1 MPENSRKSIL
11 IVDDDKDLRSILGDI
26 LTDEG
31 YHIVLADSGEQALE
45 RLERQH
51 VNLVLTDL
59 KMPGM
64 SGQQLFEACSR
75 RFPSLPVVI
84 LTAHGTVDE
93 ALEMI
98 RQGAYDYIA
107 KPYNT
112 QDLLMRISRA
122 LEREQLMVENMRLRE
137 QLVRKDKDYVFGD
150 EPAINEVMARVNA
163 VAATDFPVVLMGES
177 GTGKEVLARVVHNR
191 SQRSAGP
198 FVPVNCGAIPREL
211 FESELF
217 GHQKGAFTGAT
228 ADRKGLFEEASGSTL
243 FLDEISEITPEHQV
257 KLLRAIQEGEIKR
270 VGDNIQR
277 KVDVR
282 IIAATNRDLLAMVK
296 ANQFREDLYYRICV
310 MPITVPPL
318 RARRGDILPL
328 AVHFLERERSQTGKK
343 VGGFSRAAMEKLL
356 NYSWP
361 GNIREL
367 ENKVKQ
373 SLILATGEVIDL
385 NDILLDDRT
394 VGAPL
399 GQLSL
404 EPVSP
409 HDEIA
414 ALAPAGGVGGI
425 VGLPG
430 DGMRA
435 LASQPALT
443 LLEGGRHGAGAP
455 TLNEARRE
463 FERRYLIGVLKRNR
477 GNATMAAREAG
488 KHRSEFY
495 YLLKKHGISP
505 ADFREETSP

>member
-1 MPENSRKSIL
+1 MTATPDKSIL

-45 RLERQH
+45 KLAREH

-64 SGQQLFEACSR
+64 SGQQLFQACSR

-122 LEREQLMVENMRLRE
+122 LEREQLMVENLQLRE
-137 QLVRKDKDYVFGD
+137 QLVRREKDYVFGD

-177 GTGKEVLARVVHNR
+177 GTGKEVLARVVHRR
-191 SQRSAGP
+191 SQRAAGP

-217 GHQKGAFTGAT
+217 GHVKGAFTGAT
-228 ADRKGLFEEASGSTL
+228 ADRKGLFEEASVSTL

-296 ANQFREDLYYRICV
+296 AGQFREDLYYRICV
-310 MPITVPPL
+310 MPIVVPPL
-318 RARRGDILPL
+318 RERRGDILPL
-328 AVHFLERERSQTGKK
+328 AVHFLERERAQTGRK
-343 VGGFSRAAMEKLL
+343 VTGFSREAMERLL
-356 NYSWP
+356 NYAWP

-373 SLILATGEVIDL
+373 SLILASGDLIDAA
-385 NDILLDDRT
+385 DIMLDDHAATSLSGRVEGAVRESSPGGAPATDGPRHPFSVPVPLAPPPPITLLD
-394 VGAPL
+394 
-399 GQLSL
+399 
-404 EPVSP
+404 
-409 HDEIA
+409 
-414 ALAPAGGVGGI
+414 
-425 VGLPG
+425 
-430 DGMRA
+430 
-435 LASQPALT
+435 
-443 LLEGGRHGAGAP
+443 GGRQSTGAP
-455 TLNEARRE
+455 TLNEARRD

-495 YLLKKHGISP
+495 YLLKKHGITP
-505 ADFREETSP
+505 ADFREEAGSTT

>member
-1 MPENSRKSIL
+1 MPERPHKSIL

-26 LTDEG
+26 LGDEG
-31 YHIVLADSGEQALE
+31 YQIVLADSGEQALE

-93 ALEMI
+93 ALGMI
-98 RQGAYDYIA
+98 REGAYDYIA

-122 LEREQLMVENMRLRE
+122 LEREQLMVENLQLRE
-137 QLVRKDKDYVFGD
+137 QLVRREKDYVFGD

-177 GTGKEVLARVVHNR
+177 GTGKEVLARVVHRR
-191 SQRSAGP
+191 SHRATGP

-217 GHQKGAFTGAT
+217 GHTKGAFTGAT

-270 VGDNIQR
+270 VGDNTQR

-282 IIAATNRDLLAMVK
+282 IIAATNRDLLSMVK
-296 ANQFREDLYYRICV
+296 AGQFREDLYYRICV

-318 RARRGDILPL
+318 RERRGDILPL
-328 AVHFLERERSQTGKK
+328 AVHFLDRERTQTGNKK
-343 VGGFSRAAMEKLL
+343 VSGFSRAAMEKLL

-373 SLILATGEVIDL
+373 SLILASGEMIDVA
-385 NDILLDDRT
+385 DILLDDRT
-394 VGAPL
+394 AGVALGPRPAEVVSAHVESLAAASGGA
-399 GQLSL
+399 
-404 EPVSP
+404 
-409 HDEIA
+409 
-414 ALAPAGGVGGI
+414 
-425 VGLPG
+425 G
-430 DGMRA
+430 DGWPA
-435 LASQPALT
+435 ASA
-443 LLEGGRHGAGAP
+443 AP
-455 TLNEARRE
+455 VT
-463 FERRYLIGVLKRNR
+463 
-477 GNATMAAREAG
+477 
-488 KHRSEFY
+488 
-495 YLLKKHGISP
+495 P
-505 ADFREETSP
+505 

>member
-1 MPENSRKSIL
+1 MSAPSHKSIL

-26 LTDEG
+26 LADEG

-45 RLERQH
+45 RLGKQH

-64 SGQQLFEACSR
+64 TGQQLFEACSR
-75 RFPSLPVVI
+75 RYPYLPVVI

-93 ALEMI
+93 ALGMI
-98 RQGAYDYIA
+98 REGAYDYIA

-122 LEREQLMVENMRLRE
+122 LEREQLMVENSKLRE
-137 QLVRKDKDYVFGD
+137 QLVQRDREYVFGD

-163 VAATDFPVVLMGES
+163 VAATDFPVVLLGES
-177 GTGKEVLARVVHNR
+177 GTGKEVLARVVHRR
-191 SQRSAGP
+191 SQRAAGP

-217 GHQKGAFTGAT
+217 GHVKGAFTGAT

-243 FLDEISEITPEHQV
+243 FLDEVSEITPEHQV

-282 IIAATNRDLLAMVK
+282 IVAATNRDLLSMVK
-296 ANQFREDLYYRICV
+296 AGQFREDLYYRICV

-318 RARRGDILPL
+318 RERRGDILPL
-328 AVHFLERERSQTGKK
+328 AVHFLERERAQTGKN
-343 VGGFSRAAMEKLL
+343 VTGFSRAAMDTLL

-373 SLILATGEVIDL
+373 SLILASGELIDVG
-385 NDILLDDRT
+385 DILLDDRSA
-394 VGAPL
+394 V
-399 GQLSL
+399 SL
-404 EPVSP
+404 FAARPAEPPVLVR
-409 HDEIA
+409 EE
-414 ALAPAGGVGGI
+414 ALVAVGGDM
-425 VGLPG
+425 PS
-430 DGMRA
+430 R
-435 LASQPALT
+435 PAPQ
-443 LLEGGRHGAGAP
+443 AGALLAADGARDQTP
-455 TLNEARRE
+455 TLNEARRD
-463 FERRYLIGVLKRNR
+463 FERRYLIGVLRRNR

-505 ADFREETSP
+505 ADFREEAGA